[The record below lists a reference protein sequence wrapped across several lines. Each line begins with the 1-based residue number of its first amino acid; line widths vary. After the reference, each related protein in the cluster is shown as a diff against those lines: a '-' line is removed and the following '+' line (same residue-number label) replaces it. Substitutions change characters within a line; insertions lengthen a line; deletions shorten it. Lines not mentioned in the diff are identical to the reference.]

1 MSRRWMI
8 LNLPGITTG
17 AGLLIS
23 SESST
28 SRASSTVPA
37 WSPSLPSATA
47 ACAASPSARPSGRG
61 ACSAA
66 SSLGHSTASS
76 IAPSSTTGSTPTP
89 WSSFLRMRRGQGGAQ
104 PARTVEEPSATSGG
118 LATGLVS
125 CNCASVSSASWA
137 SGLSCSS
144 AAAHA
149 LAAASGTGR
158 LCSSGSASGLRSESA
173 APAALAPAATAA
185 SWLLSAGT
193 ACPAS
198 LGHSGI
204 LSKSSQIADKV
215 CGGIREPLVLSN
227 VMVAFCFSPD
237 F

>member
-28 SRASSTVPA
+28 SRASSAVPA
-37 WSPSLPSATA
+37 RSPVLPSATA
-47 ACAASPSARPSGRG
+47 ACAASPSARASGRG

-66 SSLGHSTASS
+66 SSLGHSPASS
-76 IAPSSTTGSTPTP
+76 IAPSSTTGSTPPTA
-89 WSSFLRMRRGQGGAQ
+89 WSSFLRMRRGLGGAL
-104 PARTVEEPSATSGG
+104 PARTVEEPSATSLGG

-125 CNCASVSSASWA
+125 CNCAPVSSASWA
-137 SGLSCSS
+137 SGLGCGS

-149 LAAASGTGR
+149 LAAPSGTGR
-158 LCSSGSASGLRSESA
+158 LCSSGSASGLRSESP
-173 APAALAPAATAA
+173 APAAHEPAATAA
-185 SWLLSAGT
+185 SWLLSAST

-198 LGHSGI
+198 LVHSGI

-215 CGGIREPLVLSN
+215 
-227 VMVAFCFSPD
+227 
-237 F
+237 